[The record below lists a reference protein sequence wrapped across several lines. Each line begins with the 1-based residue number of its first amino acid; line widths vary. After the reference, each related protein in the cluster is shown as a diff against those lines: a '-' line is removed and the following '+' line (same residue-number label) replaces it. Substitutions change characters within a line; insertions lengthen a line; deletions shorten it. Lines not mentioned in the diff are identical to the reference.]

1 MDIQRLSHPSLE
13 QFAQAAEICHLR
25 WSYLAEL
32 DTPARL
38 AGLQELG
45 VELVVAEENGRM
57 EGVCFVLPA
66 SGELDGEP
74 ISWVYLFQ
82 LATRPEADK
91 IGGMLMWRIMSLYPA
106 ILSMG
111 VTDIA
116 ERMYQVLRWKRYDNV
131 WRGVHPLRLSRML
144 EDYGGRIASPW
155 RVRAL
160 RALAFAYDL
169 LAPPL
174 EALLSWGVP
183 CRAWKPAGELA
194 ADGRRK
200 RLLHN
205 QESEACG
212 CGGAG
217 IQTAS
222 KKDIVAGYLEW
233 FRTQHVEAV
242 DAGGAGRI
250 AGTPGH
256 GLGALRQH
264 AALWR
269 ALRRRGAK
277 FCEMLLVSPAAK
289 RRAWRLGYVPLAMPA
304 WYWDKTGVLEKW
316 LAGLPQR
323 EFSFLDTDKIV

>member
-1 MDIQRLSHPSLE
+1 MDIQRLSRPSLE

-38 AGLQELG
+38 AGLQKLG

-66 SGELDGEP
+66 SGELDGELT
-74 ISWVYLFQ
+74 SWVYLFQ
-82 LATRPEADK
+82 LATRPEAGN

-111 VTDIA
+111 VTDVA

-155 RVRAL
+155 RLRAL
-160 RALAFAYDL
+160 RALACAYDL

-174 EALLSWGVP
+174 EALLCWGVP
-183 CRAWKPAGELA
+183 CRAWKPAGE
-194 ADGRRK
+194 
-200 RLLHN
+200 H
-205 QESEACG
+205 
-212 CGGAG
+212 GAS
-217 IQTAS
+217 S
-222 KKDIVAGYLEW
+222 KKHVVAGYLEW
-233 FRTQHVEAV
+233 FCTQQVEAV

-250 AGTPGH
+250 AGNP
-256 GLGALRQH
+256 GLGLAALRQH

-304 WYWDKTGVLEKW
+304 WYWDKTGALEKW

>member
-1 MDIQRLSHPSLE
+1 
-13 QFAQAAEICHLR
+13 
-25 WSYLAEL
+25 
-32 DTPARL
+32 
-38 AGLQELG
+38 

-66 SGELDGEP
+66 NGELDDKP

-82 LATRPEADK
+82 LATRPEAGN

-111 VTDIA
+111 VTDVA

-131 WRGVHPLRLSRML
+131 WRGVHPLKLSRML

-155 RVRAL
+155 RLRAL
-160 RALAFAYDL
+160 RALACAYDL

-174 EALLSWGVP
+174 EALLSWGVS
-183 CRAWKPAGELA
+183 CRVWKPAGEQL
-194 ADGRRK
+194 
-200 RLLHN
+200 
-205 QESEACG
+205 
-212 CGGAG
+212 
-217 IQTAS
+217 S
-222 KKDIVAGYLEW
+222 KKDVVASYLEW
-233 FRTQHVEAV
+233 FRTPQVEAV

-250 AGTPGH
+250 AGGA
-256 GLGALRQH
+256 GLGLAALRQH

-269 ALRRRGAK
+269 ALRRRDAK

-289 RRAWRLGYVPLAMPA
+289 RRARCLGYVPLAMPA
-304 WYWDKTGVLEKW
+304 WYWDKSGVLEKW

>member
-1 MDIQRLSHPSLE
+1 MDIRRLARPSLDE
-13 QFAQAAEICHLR
+13 FTQAAEICHLR

-66 SGELDGEP
+66 SDEVDGARLD
-74 ISWVYLFQ
+74 WVYLFQ

-111 VTDIA
+111 VTEVA

-131 WRGVHPLRLSRML
+131 WRGVHPICLSRML
-144 EDYGGRIASPW
+144 DDYGDRMASPW
-155 RVRAL
+155 RLRAL
-160 RALAFAYDL
+160 RALACVYDL

-174 EALLSWGVP
+174 EALLGWGVP
-183 CRAWKPAGELA
+183 CRAWKPGGEPA
-194 ADGRRK
+194 IFR
-200 RLLHN
+200 
-205 QESEACG
+205 
-212 CGGAG
+212 
-217 IQTAS
+217 
-222 KKDIVAGYLEW
+222 KKDVVASYLAW
-233 FRTQHVEAV
+233 LRAQHGGTSVEAV

-250 AGTPGH
+250 AGDA
-256 GLGALRQH
+256 GLGLAALRQH

-277 FCEMLLVSPAAK
+277 FCEVLLASPAAK

-304 WYWDKTGVLEKW
+304 WYWDKTGALEKW
-316 LAGLPQR
+316 LASLPQR
-323 EFSFLDTDKIV
+323 EFSFLDTDKII